1 MATTKKDTPIP
12 ALRVSQ
18 LDAAELDNEVVS
30 LVKSQLMQ
38 LFKYHQT
45 NTLVKY
51 GPEVDALLKLL
62 VWKFSVAA
70 HDCTIG
76 QQILNLKYVTEKSQG
91 AEPWLGTRQK
101 LLYALILIGCPWV
114 KERCGDILHM
124 LKLSRWKQKAQQIL
138 HWTETGLKVAALV
151 NFLVFLRQGVYRAL
165 VERILGIRAMFPNQ
179 QGVRQVSFEFMTRE
193 LLWHGFSEFLFFVL
207 PLINF
212 QRLKNFAM
220 RRILPVSKTEV
231 TDPSSRKLET
241 CAVCGEKPT
250 NPREIGC
257 RHVFCYFCIEGNYKA
272 DPGYSCPLCGV
283 SVIDPSNIKPVRM
296 VVPTT

>member
-1 MATTKKDTPIP
+1 MVRKITARCRCGASPTT
-12 ALRVSQ
+12 
-18 LDAAELDNEVVS
+18 
-30 LVKSQLMQ
+30 
-38 LFKYHQT
+38 
-45 NTLVKY
+45 
-51 GPEVDALLKLL
+51 
-62 VWKFSVAA
+62 FSVAA

>member
-18 LDAAELDNEVVS
+18 LDAAELDNEVIS
-30 LVKSQLMQ
+30 LIKSQLMQ
-38 LFKYHQT
+38 LFKYHQS

-51 GPEVDALLKLL
+51 GPEVDALLKIL
-62 VWKFSVAA
+62 VWKFSIFT

-76 QQILNLKYVTEKSQG
+76 QQILNLRYASENGQG
-91 AEPWLGTRQK
+91 AGPWLGTRQK
-101 LLYALILIGCPWV
+101 ILYALILIGCPWF
-114 KERCGDILHM
+114 KERSDDVLSM
-124 LKLSRWKQKAQQIL
+124 LKLSHWKHKVQQLL
-138 HWTETGLKVAALV
+138 HWTETGLKVAALI

-212 QRLKNFAM
+212 QRLKNFVM
-220 RRILPVSKTEV
+220 RRVLPVSKPS
-231 TDPSSRKLET
+231 TDLTSRKLEK
-241 CAVCGEKPT
+241 CAVCGDNPT
-250 NPREIGC
+250 NAREISC
-257 RHVFCYFCIEGNYKA
+257 VHVFCYYCIESNYKA
-272 DPGYSCPLCGV
+272 DPGFSCPLCGA
-283 SVIDPSNIKPVRM
+283 SVADASSIKPVRM